1 MAKKKK
7 QKGRKSNGWQGWLKG
22 RQRAIKRALKKLKPR
37 KTRYIS
43 KKKRA
48 QRRKE
53 IWLGTIAILGLMLF
67 FLLQDHQGVPS
78 SSDTSSSETVIVY
91 TDQEFVDLI
100 GQYAVTEYPN
110 SHVLPSIVTA
120 QAVLESNFGKS
131 QLSSD
136 YFNLFGRKS
145 YSPND
150 PSVDLPTQEFV
161 NGQYITVDEPFR
173 VYKSW
178 EESVADHGRLLAN
191 GTSWN
196 ETHYDRVLNA
206 SSYQEAA
213 YALQEAGY
221 ATDPNYAESL
231 IGVIERY
238 ELTRFD
244 DQVQ

>member
-7 QKGRKSNGWQGWLKG
+7 QKGRKSNGLQGWLKG

-43 KKKRA
+43 KKKRS

-53 IWLGTIAILGLMLF
+53 IWLGTLAILGLMLF
-67 FLLQDHQGVPS
+67 FLFRDYQGVPT
-78 SSDTSSSETVIVY
+78 SSDTSSEEVEMVY
-91 TDQEFVDLI
+91 TDQEFVDLV
-100 GQYAVTEYPN
+100 GQYAVTEYTN

-131 QLSSD
+131 QLSSE

-173 VYKSW
+173 VYTSW

-196 ETHYDRVLNA
+196 ETHYNGVLNA
-206 SSYQEAA
+206 SSYKEAA

-231 IGVIERY
+231 IDVIERY

-244 DQVQ
+244 NQVQ

>member
-1 MAKKKK
+1 MEGGYNILAKKKE
-7 QKGRKSNGWQGWLKG
+7 QTRRKVKGWQGWLKG
-22 RQRAIKRALKKLKPR
+22 YQQAFRIIFKKRKYKKIQ
-37 KTRYIS
+37 YIS
-43 KKKRA
+43 KKRRS

-53 IWLGTIAILGLMLF
+53 IWLGTLAILGSMLF
-67 FLLQDHQGVPS
+67 FLFRDYKAVPP
-78 SSDTSSSETVIVY
+78 SSDTSSEEVEMVY
-91 TDQEFVDLI
+91 TDKELVDLV
-100 GQYAVTEYPN
+100 GNTAETEKPN

-131 QLSSD
+131 QLSSE

-173 VYKSW
+173 VYTSW

-196 ETHYDRVLNA
+196 ETH
-206 SSYQEAA
+206 
-213 YALQEAGY
+213 
-221 ATDPNYAESL
+221 
-231 IGVIERY
+231 
-238 ELTRFD
+238 
-244 DQVQ
+244 